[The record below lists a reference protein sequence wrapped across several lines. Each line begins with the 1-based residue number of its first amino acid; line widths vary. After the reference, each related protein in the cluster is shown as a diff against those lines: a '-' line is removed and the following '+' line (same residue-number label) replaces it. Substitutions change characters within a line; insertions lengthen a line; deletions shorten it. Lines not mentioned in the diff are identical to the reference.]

1 MTNTRRLDKVSSLL
15 KKEISLILMNDLEDI
30 LIIDNFVS
38 VTNIEVSK
46 DLQSCKIFINCS
58 ADENMKNQIV
68 ENLNFSKNR
77 IRYLLGKRIKMRR
90 IPDLDF
96 KKDRV
101 LDEGLSV
108 LKLLDQL
115 REGNNLDNKS
125 KNENEK

>member
-1 MTNTRRLDKVSSLL
+1 MTNTRRIERVSSLM
-15 KKEISLILMNDLEDI
+15 KKEISLILINDLENI
-30 LIIDNFVS
+30 LIMDNFLS
-38 VTNIEVSK
+38 VTNIELSR
-46 DLQSCKIFINCS
+46 DLQHCKIFINCS